1 VNRSKKCSSF
11 GIKARKL
18 AWHKRLARPLE
29 EGVGPQRYRGRAVL
43 IEAMRGSFK
52 QQRSSQ
58 THRVLSP
65 GSCGHQA
72 AERAADG
79 GASSMSDDLPK
90 RGGGCSGT
98 ISGVRAQR
106 RRRSCRGNASQAG
119 CGPPSC
125 VRHLMFKFWELSA
138 INCCG
143 THLCSRQPQL
153 RFRRMQRFGL
163 GECNASVQEN
173 AMPEGENTWNTD
185 GTVAVADF
193 GIGSR
198 ENGVRQLSQCRN
210 LQRESPLL
218 PQRSV
223 QRASA
228 CAHPGTRRR
237 PSKIQ
242 P

>member
-1 VNRSKKCSSF
+1 
-11 GIKARKL
+11 
-18 AWHKRLARPLE
+18 
-29 EGVGPQRYRGRAVL
+29 
-43 IEAMRGSFK
+43 MRGSFK
-52 QQRSSQ
+52 PHVQAKP
-58 THRVLSP
+58 HRVLSP

-90 RGGGCSGT
+90 RSGGCSGT

-153 RFRRMQRFGL
+153 RFRRMQRQKARIL
-163 GECNASVQEN
+163 GTPMEQSRSLILESALAKTACGNYHNA
-173 AMPEGENTWNTD
+173 
-185 GTVAVADF
+185 GTCS
-193 GIGSR
+193 GR
-198 ENGVRQLSQCRN
+198 VRYY
-210 LQRESPLL
+210 
-218 PQRSV
+218 QRSV